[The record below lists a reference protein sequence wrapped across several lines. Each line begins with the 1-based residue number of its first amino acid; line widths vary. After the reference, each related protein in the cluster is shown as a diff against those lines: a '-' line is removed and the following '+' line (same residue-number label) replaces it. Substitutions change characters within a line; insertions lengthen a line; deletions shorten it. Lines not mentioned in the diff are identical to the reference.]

1 MTTGTNPSGGRKNE
15 IRTEDT
21 GFLCG
26 AENKLNTEHVSGEIS
41 KEKWTGGLE
50 AVAHTEK

>member
-1 MTTGTNPSGGRKNE
+1 MKSE
-15 IRTEDT
+15 QRTPASF
-21 GFLCG
+21 GG